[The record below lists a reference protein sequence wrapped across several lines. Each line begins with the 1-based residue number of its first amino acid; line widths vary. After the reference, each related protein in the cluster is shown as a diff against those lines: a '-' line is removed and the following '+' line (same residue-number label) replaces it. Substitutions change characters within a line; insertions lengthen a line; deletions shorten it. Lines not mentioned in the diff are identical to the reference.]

1 MSTTVEFKITTDS
14 SNIQIISAL
23 SLLMG
28 ADLGAK
34 VEAAQVEAKTEEAP
48 KAPAKKAAP
57 KAAVKKPEPIEEE
70 EEEEEAEDLDPLG
83 EEEETATLE
92 DLKAMQGKKVTAHR
106 DAIVKK
112 LRGFGAAKLSELEG
126 EHYQEYY
133 DFMAKLK

>member
-70 EEEEEAEDLDPLG
+70 EEAEDLDPLG

-112 LRGFGAAKLSELEG
+112 LRGFGAAKLSELE
-126 EHYQEYY
+126 EAHYQEYY